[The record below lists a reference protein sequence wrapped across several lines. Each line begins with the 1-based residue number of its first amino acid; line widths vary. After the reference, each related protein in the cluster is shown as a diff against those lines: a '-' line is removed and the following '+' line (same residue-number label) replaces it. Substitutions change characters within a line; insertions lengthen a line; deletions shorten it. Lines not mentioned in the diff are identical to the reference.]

1 MKRILTAVLAA
12 VVMISAVTGVTVL
25 TGRFKNSVVPVA
37 HAIPLNAS
45 ISLPSASSKLENAA
59 GPAMTSGAAL
69 AAVVTPATPEAVE
82 TAVATIQRKAEEKA
96 AAEAKA
102 KAEAEAK
109 AKAEAEA
116 KAKAASQLMAT
127 TNSGKSLG
135 SGVINGSDVRLRS
148 DASTSSSILATLSK
162 GASVTVLAESGS
174 WYAVSYNGTAGYVA
188 QQYVTLGDSL
198 PADTGSADTS
208 ADTSTDTDSST
219 GSTDTSSTV
228 PSGSYGS
235 SAVSI
240 AYQYM
245 GVPYVYGGASPSGF
259 DCSGFTMYVY
269 AQLGVSLP
277 HGATPQ
283 LNYGTYVSRSELQPG
298 DLVFF
303 SDGSYP
309 ASHVGIYV
317 GDDQFIHASS
327 SSSNGYCV
335 CVSSLNSNYYS
346 RNFVG
351 GRRF

>member
-1 MKRILTAVLAA
+1 MKRILIAALAA
-12 VVMISAVTGVTVL
+12 VMMISAVTGFTVL
-25 TGRFKNSVVPVA
+25 NGRVKETMVPVA
-37 HAIPLNAS
+37 YAIPLHAS
-45 ISLPSASSKLENAA
+45 VPLPSASSNLVSAA
-59 GPAMTSGAAL
+59 GSGLTSGAAL
-69 AAVVTPATPEAVE
+69 CAALTPAAPDAMEA
-82 TAVATIQRKAEEKA
+82 AVATVTRLEE
-96 AAEAKA
+96 EAKA

-116 KAKAASQLMAT
+116 KAKAAAEAKAKAAAQLTAAASSGT
-127 TNSGKSLG
+127 TLG
-135 SGVINGSDVRLRS
+135 DGVINASDVRLRS
-148 DASTSSSILATLSK
+148 DANTSSSILATLSK
-162 GASVTVLAESGS
+162 GTAVTVLTQSGS
-174 WYAVSYNGTAGYVA
+174 WYAVSYNGTNGYVA
-188 QQYVTLGDSL
+188 QQYVTLGTSL
-198 PADTGSADTS
+198 PAEDTGSS
-208 ADTSTDTDSST
+208 STDNT
-219 GSTDTSSTV
+219 TSSV
-228 PSGSYGS
+228 PSSGSGS

-240 AYQYM
+240 AYQYL

-269 AQLGVSLP
+269 NQLGISLP

-283 LNYGTYVSRSELQPG
+283 LKYGTYVGRSELQPG

-327 SSSNGYCV
+327 STGNGYCV
-335 CVSSLNSNYYS
+335 CVSSLNTNYYS